1 MATVAY
7 QPNSTVTAFVGDADV
22 NRPGT
27 RTDEEHSKTFLQ
39 TGYMRMNT
47 DIGEM
52 IMPQYWIVSDE
63 VIEALEQWK
72 DEKIRRCICGTGTIQ

>member
-1 MATVAY
+1 MATEAY
-7 QPNSTVTAFVGDADV
+7 HPNSNVTAFVGDSDV
-22 NRPGT
+22 NRPCT

-39 TGYMRMNT
+39 TGYIHMNT

-52 IMPQYWIVSDE
+52 IMPKYWIVSDE

-72 DEKIRRCICGTGTIQ
+72 DEKIRRCIWGTGAIQ